1 MWAPRGRIPEHGTLA
16 PMTHPAAGLVVLA
29 GLLLAIRVVPAS
41 EPARPPASVTP
52 RQLAEAAFDQ
62 GIRPLLSAYCV
73 RCHGGDKAKGDLN
86 LDLYRRGSAAVGARP
101 VWKRVLVEL
110 RHGTMPPDEEKQPSE
125 EERQGLATWIASLR
139 RLDPPDPGRVT
150 VRRLNRAEYSHTIRD
165 LLGVDG
171 DPGTDLPADDVG
183 NGFDNIAEVLSLSPL
198 LMEKYLLAADAVLDK
213 VIVDDQLRVA
223 LAASEMP
230 AVIDGKPD
238 PGRPLPRP
246 EARGDGKGDGK
257 DLKSARV
264 RILTT
269 PGEVYTAIS
278 APKEGRYQIRV
289 RAGAEQAGKEPV
301 RLAVKVDNQVVS
313 EITVLASARS
323 PSPYA
328 CTVVLPAGARRVSV
342 IFINPYSEPLEE
354 AAADPGKGPAT
365 VAAKPKD
372 AAKGAKLRQRT
383 AVIDGIEVVG
393 PPASPPS
400 DLHRRLVVAVP
411 GKDLT
416 PRDAARQVAERF
428 AARAF
433 RKPPT
438 SGQLERLLTVFDL
451 ADSQGEV
458 YSESIKLMA
467 KAALISPE
475 FCFRIEDDL
484 PAGPDGVQSVGAYD
498 LASRLSYFLWSTMP
512 DEELMALARDGTLRD
527 PAVIEKQVM
536 RMVDDGKARALV
548 DNFAGQWLLLRKI
561 LEATPDP
568 KQFPE
573 FTKELQQA
581 LYDEGAGMFSAVLKG
596 HGSVLDFLDSDW
608 AMLNERLAKFY
619 GISGVS
625 GPQLR
630 KVALSDRNRGGVVGL
645 GALLTVT
652 SHTAHTS
659 PVKRG
664 KWVLEELLGDPPPSP
679 PAMVP
684 PLDEQRKKA
693 AGASLTLRQLMERH
707 RSDPDC
713 ASCHRTMDAIGFGL
727 ENYDPIGRWREHDE
741 GGAIDA
747 AGELPGHRRFDGPAQ
762 LKRLL
767 MGRKDDFVRVL
778 AAKLL
783 TYALGRRVADG
794 DDLALDAVCA
804 AVAKDGYRLD
814 RMIIEICR
822 SYPFLYRRAA
832 P

>member
-1 MWAPRGRIPEHGTLA
+1 MMIP
-16 PMTHPAAGLVVLA
+16 PAWVALA
-29 GLLLAIRVVPAS
+29 GLLLAMLTLPAS
-41 EPARPPASVTP
+41 EPARPLVGASP
-52 RQLAEAAFDQ
+52 SQLAETAFDH
-62 GIRPLLSAYCV
+62 GIRPLLSTYCV
-73 RCHGGDKAKGDLN
+73 RCHGGDKTKGDLDLN
-86 LDLYRRGSAAVGARP
+86 LYRSGSSAVAARP
-101 VWKRVLVEL
+101 LWKRVLTEL
-110 RHGTMPPDEEKQPSE
+110 RHGTMPPDQEQQPSAA
-125 EERQGLATWIASLR
+125 ERQGLVAWIDSLR

-150 VRRLNRAEYSHTIRD
+150 VRRLNRSEYSRTIHD

-171 DPGTDLPADDVG
+171 DAGGDLPADDVG

-213 VIVDDQLRVA
+213 VIVDDQLRIA
-223 LAASEMP
+223 LCASEMP
-230 AVIDGKPD
+230 AVIDGKSD

-246 EARGDGKGDGK
+246 ESRSDGKVDGK
-257 DLKSARV
+257 VDGKEKPNARY

-269 PGEVYTAIS
+269 PGEIITTVS

-301 RLAVKVDNQVVS
+301 RLAVKVDSQVVN
-313 EITVLASARS
+313 EFPVLASARS
-323 PSPYA
+323 PTAYA
-328 CTVVLPAGARRVSV
+328 CTVALPAGARRLAV
-342 IFINPYSEPLEE
+342 IFLNPYSEPPDD
-354 AAADPGKGPAT
+354 ASADPGKGPAA
-365 VAAKPKD
+365 VALKAKD
-372 AAKGAKLRQRT
+372 AAKGAKLRLRA
-383 AVIDGIEVVG
+383 AVLDGIEVIG

-400 DLHRRLVVAVP
+400 ELHRRLVVAVP
-411 GKDLT
+411 GKDL
-416 PRDAARQVAERF
+416 PARDAARQVAEHF
-428 AARAF
+428 VSRAF

-438 SGQLERLLTVFDL
+438 SGQLERLLRVFDL

-458 YSESIKLMA
+458 YSESIKLMV

-475 FCFRIEDDL
+475 FCFRIEDEL
-484 PAGPDGVQSVGAYD
+484 PAGPDGVQSVGTWD

-512 DEELMALARDGTLRD
+512 DEELMATARDGTLRD

-536 RMVDDGKARALV
+536 RMIADAKARALV

-561 LEATPDP
+561 LEAAPDP
-568 KQFPE
+568 RQFPE
-573 FTKELQQA
+573 FTRDLQQA
-581 LYDEGAGMFSAVLKG
+581 MYDEGAGMFSAVLKER
-596 HGSVLDFLDSDW
+596 GSVLDFIDSDW
-608 AMLNERLAKFY
+608 TFLNERLAKFY

-630 KVALSDRNRGGVVGL
+630 KVELHDRNRGGVVGL

-659 PVKRG
+659 PVRRG

-684 PLDEQRKKA
+684 PLDESRKKA

-727 ENYDPIGRWREHDE
+727 ENYDPIGRWRERDE
-741 GGAIDA
+741 GGVIDA

-767 MGRKDDFVRVL
+767 MEQKDDFVRTL

-783 TYALGRRVADG
+783 TYALGRRVTDS
-794 DDLALDAVCA
+794 DDQALDAVCA

-814 RMIIEICR
+814 RMIVELCR